1 MNDND
6 VKQNEFNEKK
16 QLLIN
21 SLLNKK
27 KINFEEKII
36 VFSIL
41 KDLEIKYNKNPNDHN
56 LQNNI
61 TILKDIL
68 N

>member
-1 MNDND
+1 MNDNG